1 MNWKNTIISLTLAG
15 SFIFTMSSCTSKP
28 VSSNVPEVTNQAV
41 TSMSQDLKAENEI
54 SDDVH
59 VNQLGYKTLSKKIAV
74 IKGQYKKF
82 QVVDSKTGVA
92 VLTGDLTGNPKDESS
107 GDTVCYA
114 DFSKITVPGK
124 YFISISGLGKSYDFL
139 IDDNVYSKLGDAM
152 LKALCYQR
160 CGTALTPDF
169 AGEYS
174 HAECHKTLAKFY
186 NDETREID
194 VSGGWHDAGDYG
206 RYVVPATV
214 TVAGLLLAYE
224 FYPQVFTDAVRIP
237 ESGNKIPDVLDEAK
251 YGIEWLLKMQDSESG
266 GVYHK
271 VTSRVFPEMTT
282 MPDKDVDNQLVMSI
296 STNATADF
304 AAVTAMASRIYVT
317 IDPVFSQNCLQA
329 SQKAWEWLEKNKDFV
344 SFKNPSDVA
353 SGEYGDS
360 SGKDEKAWAA
370 AELFRATGNEKYN
383 EYFTDNYQI
392 EGFGLGWQNVSGFA
406 AIAYMFSDV
415 SGTDQKKVDEIKKAW
430 LDKADMFAS
439 TGQKDGYLVAM
450 HKMEYNWGS
459 NMNVATHA
467 MHLLISDRL
476 KTDDKYIHTAEDCT
490 HYLLGRNTLNQ
501 SYITGFGSKQVKK
514 PHHRPSAADLA
525 LNPVPGLMV
534 GGPDSALEDDVAKS
548 KLSGKFPAECYIDDI
563 NSFSTNE
570 VATYWNSPVIFI
582 LGYLN
587 SNRLL

>member
-15 SFIFTMSSCTSKP
+15 SFIFTMSSCASKP
-28 VSSNVPEVTNQAV
+28 VSSDVSEETTQVAANV
-41 TSMSQDLKAENEI
+41 SQNLITENKLSDEI
-54 SDDVH
+54 H
-59 VNQLGYKTLSKKIAV
+59 VDQLGYKLLAKKIAV

-114 DFSKITVPGK
+114 DFSKITVAGK
-124 YFISISGLGKSYDFL
+124 YFISISGLGKSYDFF
-139 IDDNVYSKLGDAM
+139 IDDNVYSKISDAM
-152 LKALCYQR
+152 QKALYYQR
-160 CGTALTPDF
+160 CGTALTTQF

-174 HAECHKTLAKFY
+174 HVDCHKALAKLY
-186 NDETREID
+186 SDETKEID

-206 RYVVPATV
+206 RYVVPASV
-214 TVAGLLLAYE
+214 TAAGLLLAYE
-224 FYPQVFTDAVRIP
+224 IYPQAFTDTTRIP
-237 ESGNKIPDVLDEAK
+237 ESGNKIPDILDEAK
-251 YGIEWLLKMQDSESG
+251 YGIQWLLKMQESESG

-271 VTSRVFPEMTT
+271 VTSRGFPEMTT
-282 MPDKDVDNQLVMSI
+282 MPDKDVDDQLVMPI
-296 STNATADF
+296 STTATADF
-304 AAVTAMASRIYVT
+304 AAVTAMASRIYMT
-317 IDPVFSQNCLQA
+317 IDPAFAQNCLQ
-329 SQKAWEWLEKNKDFV
+329 SSKKAWEWLEKNKDFV
-344 SFKNPSDVA
+344 DFKNPSDVA

-370 AELFRATGNEKYN
+370 AELFRATGDEKYN
-383 EYFTDNYQI
+383 EYFVDNYQV

-415 SGTDQKKVDEIKKAW
+415 SGTDQEKADEIKKAW
-430 LDKADMFAS
+430 LAKADMFVS

-467 MHLLISDRL
+467 MHLLIADRL
-476 KTDDKYIHTAEDCT
+476 KTDEKYTQTAEDCT
-490 HYLLGRNTLNQ
+490 HYLLGRNTLNE
-501 SYITGFGSKQVKK
+501 SYITGFGSKQVNK
-514 PHHRPSAADLA
+514 PHHRPSAGDLA
-525 LNPVPGLMV
+525 LKPVPGFMV
-534 GGPDSALEDDVAKS
+534 GGPDSALEDDIAKS
-548 KLSGKFPAECYIDDI
+548 KLSGKSPAECYIDDV

-570 VATYWNSPVIFI
+570 VATYWNSSAIFI

-587 SNRLL
+587 SNR